1 MQTTVEKSFRDLMD
15 EVRAG
20 SQEAAWEL
28 VDRYGPHVQRFVRRA
43 LHHQL
48 RSKFDSIDFVQVVWA
63 SIFRDPEKLRQL
75 DRSED
80 LIAFLAG
87 IAKHKVLNEVR
98 RRLGSLKYN
107 INREKP
113 MGFREE
119 ENGEL
124 HMRNPTPSAVAIAKE
139 RWDMLLAKQS
149 PTVRAVVE
157 LRLQGVSFVEIAQ
170 RLGIHERS
178 ARKAIER
185 LTEIL
190 ELETSTD

>member
-1 MQTTVEKSFRDLMD
+1 MD

-139 RWDMLLAKQS
+139 RWDMLLAKQNA
-149 PTVRAVVE
+149 TVRAVVE

>member
-1 MQTTVEKSFRDLMD
+1 ME
-15 EVRAG
+15 EVRSG

-28 VDRYGPHVQRFVRRA
+28 VDRYGPHVQRHVRKS
-43 LHHQL
+43 LHRQL

-63 SIFRDPEKLRQL
+63 SVFRNPEKLREI
-75 DRSED
+75 DRSEE

-98 RRLGSLKYN
+98 RRLQSLKYN
-107 INREKP
+107 VAREKP
-113 MGFREE
+113 LGFREE

-124 HMRNPTPSAVAIAKE
+124 HVRNPTPSAVAIAKE
-139 RWDMLLAKQS
+139 RWDGMLAKQNA
-149 PTVRAVVE
+149 TAQAVVG

-170 RLGIHERS
+170 RLQINERT

-185 LTEIL
+185 LTQSLDL
-190 ELETSTD
+190 ESDTE